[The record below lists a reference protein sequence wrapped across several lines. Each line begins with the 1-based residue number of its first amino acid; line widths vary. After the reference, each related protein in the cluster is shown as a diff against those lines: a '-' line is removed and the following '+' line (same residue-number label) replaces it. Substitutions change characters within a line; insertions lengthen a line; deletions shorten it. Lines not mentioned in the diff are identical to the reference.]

1 MVIQGVKERSG
12 GHIIA
17 SQRGVTSETEE
28 EIAGRAQELS
38 ELLPFDTEENF
49 QKCEWRGLMGKT

>member
-28 EIAGRAQELS
+28 EIAGRVQELS
-38 ELLPFDTEENF
+38 ELLPFDTEQNF
-49 QKCEWRGLMGKT
+49 QLIHKL